1 MTFDP
6 QRFHGVF
13 TALVTPFDGDG
24 VDYPAF
30 ARLTERQIAAGVA
43 GLVPVGTTGEAATL
57 SEEEAEQVIALTV
70 RVTAGRAL
78 VMAGAGSNDTS
89 KAVEK
94 ARRAEAAGAD
104 ALLVVAPY
112 YNRPTQRGLLAHF
125 GAVADATGLP
135 VMLYSVPGRCGVEIA
150 AETCAELF
158 ARHGNIVG
166 IKEAGGSVE
175 RVTRIRRLC
184 GPDFIVHC
192 GDDALTLPFL
202 AAGAVGVTSVTSNFA
217 PEAVVG
223 LVNAWRE
230 GRWRDALAAH
240 EALAGLN
247 EALFVESNPGPVKA
261 ALALDGLAP
270 AGMRAPMVEIAPSS
284 LERLTAAIHD
294 FRAQRG
300 VFQETRQGER
310 HA

>member
-1 MTFDP
+1 MTYDP
-6 QRFHGVF
+6 QRLHGVF

-24 VDYPAF
+24 VDFPAF
-30 ARLTERQIAAGVA
+30 ARLAERQIAAGVA

-57 SEEEAEQVIALTV
+57 SEDEAQGLIALTV
-70 RVTAGRAL
+70 RVAAGRAV
-78 VMAGAGSNDTS
+78 VMAGAGSNDTAR
-89 KAVEK
+89 AVAK

-104 ALLVVAPY
+104 AVLVVAPY
-112 YNRPTQRGLLAHF
+112 YNRPTQRGLIAHF
-125 GAVADATGLP
+125 GAIAEATSLP

-158 ARHGNIVG
+158 ARHGNIIG

-202 AAGAVGVTSVTSNFA
+202 AAGAAGVTSVTSNFA

-223 LVNAWRE
+223 LVRAWRE

-240 EALAGLN
+240 EGLAGLN
-247 EALFVESNPGPVKA
+247 EAMFVESSPGPVKA
-261 ALALDGLAP
+261 ALALDGLAA
-270 AGMRAPMVEIAPSS
+270 AGMRAPMVEIASES
-284 LERLTAAIHD
+284 LERLTAAIRA
-294 FRAQRG
+294 FRAADG
-300 VFQETRQGER
+300 VFQEMRQGPR